1 MKGFFRILG
10 WMIGALMLLLF
21 LFLWGNKQL
30 ETRDTFEE
38 IRTRLEQKDISLE
51 EHRYS
56 MGAGKL
62 YYVTTGMP
70 SSKTLLF
77 IHGSPGDWTA
87 WEKLLMNSALVEK
100 YRIVVVDRPPYLGST
115 AAGGNLSKQSHAFK
129 KLMVTECHPCTL
141 IGHSYGGA
149 LALQLAVDFPQ
160 HTNAVVS
167 LAGTVA
173 PGYQT
178 PKWYNTLA
186 QSSWIIPFLTDGLLA
201 SNKEMLSLAQ
211 DLDAI
216 IPALNTL
223 DIPFYFMQGGN
234 DVLVDPRSPLV
245 LLPHLNKVEI
255 WFNSSWDHF
264 LIWTALPSVEE
275 IINCASR

>member
-1 MKGFFRILG
+1 MKGFLCIVG
-10 WMIGALMLLLF
+10 WMLGTLMLLLF
-21 LFLWGNKQL
+21 LLLWGYKQF
-30 ETRDTFEE
+30 ETRDTFEA
-38 IRTRLEQKDISLE
+38 IGARFKQNNIPLE
-51 EHRYS
+51 EHAYS
-56 MGAGKL
+56 MDSGKVYYVIAGK
-62 YYVTTGMP
+62 P
-70 SSKTLLF
+70 SSKTLIF

-100 YRIVVVDRPPYLGST
+100 YRIVVVDRLPYLGST
-115 AAGGNLSKQSHAFK
+115 AAGGNLSKQSRAFK

-149 LALQLAVDFPQ
+149 LALQLAADFPQ

-173 PGYQT
+173 PDYQT

-186 QSSWIIPFLTDGLLA
+186 QSSWITPFLTDGLLA

-223 DIPFYFMQGGN
+223 DIPFYFMQGGD

-245 LLPHLNKVEI
+245 LLPHLNKAEI

-275 IINCASR
+275 IIKRASR